1 MERTERTLEDV
12 VETLKRAKERQKKC
26 SLLIGAGC
34 SVKAGVPTAGGFV
47 KTIREKYPRAYER
60 SASKTYASCMG
71 ELAVA
76 ERRDLIA
83 GFVDK
88 ARINWAH
95 ICIAQLM
102 KHGYVDRVLT
112 TNFDLLLARACA
124 LAGLYPAIYDFAA
137 SQLYKPAE
145 ISDQAIIHLHG
156 QRTGFVLMNTDE
168 EVKSHSDLMQPVF
181 QDAGLGRV
189 WMVVGYSGDNDPVFG
204 HLARVPRF
212 DNILYW
218 IGYKDDGPSAHVREQ
233 LLEQPKDAYFVG
245 GHDADSF
252 LVRLTQALRCFPPE
266 FASRPFSHL
275 DSLLAGIV
283 PYSLPDQNAEVDVTS
298 EARTWIQSAIK
309 QFEDAESPRESEQPG
324 EDADLRKS
332 REVQIAFMSGEYD
345 KVISLASKPLLEKS
359 PEARESVSWAHV
371 MLGVGLARQAE
382 GKTGE
387 EADRLF
393 AQAGEKHQ
401 AALEIKPDKHE
412 ALYNW
417 GNALSEQAKRKT
429 GEEANRL
436 FAQAGEKYQAALEI
450 KPDDH
455 YALNNRGNVLSEQ
468 GKGKTGEEADR
479 LFAQAVEK
487 YQAALRIKPDKHEA
501 LSNWG
506 AALSEQGKGK
516 TGEEA
521 DRLFA
526 QAGEKCQAALEIKPD
541 KHEAF
546 NNWGN
551 ALIEQGK
558 RKTGAEAE
566 SFFSKATEKLLKA
579 EEIQPGSGAYNLAC
593 IAALKGDSAEA
604 RKWLEKS
611 HELGDLPDAR
621 HLLEDTDLQSV
632 RDEDWFQE
640 LLRARGA
647 GPA

>member
-1 MERTERTLEDV
+1 MERTLEHV
-12 VETLKRAKERQKKC
+12 VETLKRAKERERKC

-34 SVKAGVPTAGGFV
+34 SAKAGVPTANEFV
-47 KTIREKYPRAYER
+47 KTIRDEYPRAYER
-60 SASKTYASCMG
+60 AASKTYASCMG

-124 LAGLYPAIYDFAA
+124 LAGLHPAIYDFAA

-189 WMVVGYSGDNDPVFG
+189 WMVIGYSGDNDPVFG
-204 HLARVPRF
+204 HLANVPRF

-218 IGYKDDGPSAHVREQ
+218 IGYKDDGPSAHVREH
-233 LLEQPKDAYFVG
+233 LLEKPKDAYFVG

-283 PYSLPDQNAEVDVTS
+283 PYSLPGENAEVDVTS

-309 QFEDAESPRESEQPG
+309 QYEGAESQRESEQPR
-324 EDADLRKS
+324 EDRDLRNL

-345 KVISLASKPLLEKS
+345 KVISLASKPLVEKS
-359 PEARESVSWAHV
+359 SEAKEAISWSHV
-371 MLGVGLARQAE
+371 MLGVGLAEQAKE
-382 GKTGE
+382 KTGE
-387 EADRLF
+387 EAD
-393 AQAGEKHQ
+393 
-401 AALEIKPDKHE
+401 
-412 ALYNW
+412 
-417 GNALSEQAKRKT
+417 
-429 GEEANRL
+429 RL

-450 KPDDH
+450 KPDKH
-455 YALNNRGNVLSEQ
+455 EALNNWGNALSAQAKGKTGEEAVRLFAQAGEKYQAALEIKPDQHEALYNWGVALLEQ

-479 LFAQAVEK
+479 LFVQAGEK
-487 YQAALRIKPDKHEA
+487 YQAALEINPDKDEA

-506 AALSEQGKGK
+506 TALLEQGKGK

-521 DRLFA
+521 DRLFV
-526 QAGEKCQAALEIKPD
+526 QAGEKYQVALEIKPD
-541 KHEAF
+541 MPP
-546 NNWGN
+546 G
-551 ALIEQGK
+551 ALQLGHRSLRCRRK
-558 RKTGAEAE
+558 QKTGEEADQ
-566 SFFSKATEKLLKA
+566 LVR
-579 EEIQPGSGAYNLAC
+579 PGGREVSGGAGDQAGHVPG
-593 IAALKGDSAEA
+593 ALQ
-604 RKWLEKS
+604 
-611 HELGDLPDAR
+611 LGHR
-621 HLLEDTDLQSV
+621 S
-632 RDEDWFQE
+632 
-640 LLRARGA
+640 LRAG
-647 GPA
+647 